1 MENTLSNEPGAE
13 AQQGRTR
20 LQPKQG
26 GVHAQPRAG
35 NAGRIPDDS
44 MLVVDRAGKIAPLNE
59 RLERTWRGPQGGK
72 TIPFN
77 QRFTQM
83 WQMPQKL
90 VQRLIAESNLRR
102 ALERDELTVFYQPQA
117 NVATGEIDSVEA
129 LVRWRHPKRGFV
141 LPSEFIPLA
150 EETGVIIAL
159 GEKVLGAACSQSK
172 AWRRQGLPPLRVAV
186 NFSARQLGDPNLVE
200 MISSVL
206 EDTQL
211 SPELLELEI
220 TESTTMGST
229 ERTIN
234 ALNQLREMGVRLS
247 MDDFGSDYA
256 SLSNLKDLPIH
267 TLKIDR
273 SLIDGVTKRM
283 NSAALTTA
291 IIAMA
296 YSLNLEIVAEGVE
309 TEAQLAFLADHRC
322 HRYQG
327 YLLSKPV
334 PPEQIAAVLQ
344 GSQAEQAA

>member
-1 MENTLSNEPGAE
+1 MDNTFTYENGDREERDRARLEPRQE
-13 AQQGRTR
+13 T
-20 LQPKQG
+20 
-26 GVHAQPRAG
+26 VHAQPRPAS
-35 NAGRIPDDS
+35 AGRLPVDS
-44 MLVVDRAGKIAPLNE
+44 MLVVDRTGKIAPLNE
-59 RLERTWRGPQGGK
+59 RLERAGSIPQGGR

-83 WQMPQKL
+83 WQTPRKL
-90 VQRLIAESNLRR
+90 VQRLIAESNLRH

-117 NVATGEIDSVEA
+117 NVTTGEIDSVEA

-150 EETGVIIAL
+150 EETGVIIPL
-159 GEKVLGAACSQSK
+159 GERVLGAACSQSK
-172 AWRRQGLPPLRVAV
+172 AWCRQGLPPLRVAV
-186 NFSARQLGDPNLVE
+186 NFSARQLGDPNLVG

-220 TESTTMGST
+220 TESTTMSST
-229 ERTIN
+229 DQTIS
-234 ALNQLREMGVRLS
+234 ALSQLREMGVRLS

-273 SLIDGVTKRM
+273 SLIDGVTKRI

-327 YLLSKPV
+327 FLLSKPV
-334 PPEQIAAVLQ
+334 PPEHLASVLEGSAA
-344 GSQAEQAA
+344 EEAA